1 MSAGMFHYIS
11 SVVVYLVW
19 SESMPNMLEVFQ
31 GVGNDRDATKPR
43 QVPEL
48 PPVVELA
55 CGGYHTG
62 AISRTSLPLFYLF
75 WNFWTFTL
83 NLYMVVLNPN
93 LKHSKQ

>member
-62 AISRTSLPLFYLF
+62 AISR
-75 WNFWTFTL
+75 NGH
-83 NLYMVVLNPN
+83 LYMWGSNEYGCLGFGCV
-93 LKHSKQ
+93 